1 MSRTIPSF
9 IIALAMEEKDWKP
22 FRNALDKK
30 DRKEDDE
37 TLFDL
42 SKFYISACSNSVQ
55 YVRLYPILMSILI
68 DHYKEL
74 TGYIKEVERIEAK
87 STARKKGIDE
97 GKGRRAITA
106 AAAATTV
113 KVIRVLKYVNYLT

>member
-1 MSRTIPSF
+1 M
-9 IIALAMEEKDWKP
+9 
-22 FRNALDKK
+22 
-30 DRKEDDE
+30 
-37 TLFDL
+37 LFDL
-42 SKFYISACSNSVQ
+42 SKFYISACSNCVQ

-106 AAAATTV
+106 AAATTV